1 MIRFIEIIN
10 ETNFNPR
17 MERTSTPRFRLG
29 EVWVNEQHVVSVR
42 EAPGYKSLL
51 REGLLPSG
59 LEQTHSFASIIINEG
74 GTTQTH
80 VVVGSTQHVATQLSR
95 SNNQLLKG

>member
-17 MERTSTPRFRLG
+17 MERSATPRFRLG

-42 EAPGYKSLL
+42 EAPGYQSLL

-59 LEQTHSFASIIINEG
+59 LEEAHAFTSIVVNEG
-74 GTTQTH
+74 SNTHTH
-80 VVVGSTQHVATQLSR
+80 VVVGSTQHIATRLS
-95 SNNQLLKG
+95 SKPTQLLKG